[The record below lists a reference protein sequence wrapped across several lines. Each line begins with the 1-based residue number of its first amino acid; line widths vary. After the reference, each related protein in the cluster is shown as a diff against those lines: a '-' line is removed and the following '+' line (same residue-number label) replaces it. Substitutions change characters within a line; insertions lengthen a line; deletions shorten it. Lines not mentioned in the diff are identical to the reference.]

1 MHIAALEDCSDAAA
15 AHTLFVSSLWPQRD
29 DLCEGVSRLHRLVC
43 GGGGSVDDEIELLKK
58 LLSLQTSS
66 PSAPAVASVQFGP
79 DCFSLDAASTAMLL
93 EETYEAK
100 AQQQQ
105 QQPEV
110 SERIIML
117 SRALQFYE
125 NLQHEND
132 REHGHGWRV
141 VDILVRLY
149 RHHSSVGSARESLAC
164 IERAVQLH
172 SDTQQQQQ
180 QHNITALRVML
191 FNALMKMNQTE
202 QVFTSFFG
210 HCLHHSRLK
219 IVTLLLP
226 IFTNVA

>member
-1 MHIAALEDCSDAAA
+1 MHIAALEDCGDAAA
-15 AHTLFVSSLWPQRD
+15 ARTLFVSSLWPQRH

-58 LLSLQTSS
+58 LLSLQITS

-79 DCFSLDAASTAMLL
+79 DCFSRDAASTAMLL

-100 AQQQQ
+100 AHQQQQ

-125 NLQHEND
+125 NE
-132 REHGHGWRV
+132 REHVHGWRV
-141 VDILVRLY
+141 ADILVRLY

-180 QHNITALRVML
+180 QQQQHNITALRVML

-202 QVFTSFFG
+202 QVFTSFFVR
-210 HCLHHSRLK
+210 CLHHSRFK
-219 IVTLLLP
+219 IVTLLLS
-226 IFTNVA
+226 IFTNVS